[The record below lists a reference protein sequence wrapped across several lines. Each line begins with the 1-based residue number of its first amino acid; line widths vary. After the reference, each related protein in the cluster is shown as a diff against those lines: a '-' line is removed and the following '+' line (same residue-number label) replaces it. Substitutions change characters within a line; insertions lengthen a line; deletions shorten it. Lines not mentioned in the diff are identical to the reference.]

1 MLAMMGSIGAEIGAV
16 VPGAGTVFGS
26 LFSRVKS
33 VGTSGVGFISE
44 VSGAGGGSNGSFS
57 VFLGS
62 SKIEKSVGFGSSCE
76 GIASALG
83 SIWVGTLS
91 RIEKSVA
98 GEIGTWLGVV
108 DSNSSTFSIGSGSVS
123 LSRLS
128 KWLEDLFEE
137 GTCEILACA
146 LEFSLRVGFL
156 GVMDSSNMV
165 TPTDGEEL
173 SVGLSGSD
181 SAIGAGVWVW

>member
-1 MLAMMGSIGAEIGAV
+1 MMGSIGAEIGTV
-16 VPGAGTVFGS
+16 VSGAGKVSGS

-76 GIASALG
+76 GIASVLG
-83 SIWVGTLS
+83 STWVGTLS

-98 GEIGTWLGVV
+98 GEIGAWLGVV

-128 KWLEDLFEE
+128 K
-137 GTCEILACA
+137 
-146 LEFSLRVGFL
+146 
-156 GVMDSSNMV
+156 
-165 TPTDGEEL
+165 
-173 SVGLSGSD
+173 
-181 SAIGAGVWVW
+181 